1 MCSQVYR
8 ENYLA
13 ALEVAHNQLH
23 EIIREFD
30 GLQLR
35 KEQIEDVVGAL
46 EPFLRSDQRSNH
58 AAPHSEPLH
67 YEFQKVEPVRVEPA
81 HAEPIHAIL
90 QPEVVQPVLQV
101 AQVPA
106 SEPVRPA
113 AFSPMPEPI
122 LDPIQHRINRALG
135 LAVA

>member
-1 MCSQVYR
+1 MGSQVYR

-13 ALEVAHNQLH
+13 ALEVAHSQLD

-35 KEQIEDVVGAL
+35 KEQIENAVGAL
-46 EPFLRSDQRSNH
+46 EPFLASDQRSY
-58 AAPHSEPLH
+58 AAPHSESFH
-67 YEFQKVEPVRVEPA
+67 YEFQTMEPVRVEPA
-81 HAEPIHAIL
+81 HAIP
-90 QPEVVQPVLQV
+90 QPEAVQPVLKV
-101 AQVPA
+101 APVSA
-106 SEPVRPA
+106 SEPVKPA

>member
-8 ENYLA
+8 ENYLT
-13 ALEVAHNQLH
+13 ALEVAQTQLH
-23 EIIREFD
+23 EITREFD

-35 KEQIEDVVGAL
+35 KEQIENAVEAL

-58 AAPHSEPLH
+58 GASHPEPFH
-67 YEFQKVEPVRVEPA
+67 YEFQKMERVEPA
-81 HAEPIHAIL
+81 HAEPVHAVP
-90 QPEVVQPVLQV
+90 QPEVVQSVLHV